1 MGNNSVD
8 IKTAFE
14 LIVSKDRVQGNLL
27 RVCELIYYKGFD
39 ARKSDVLDLL
49 KELKFSSTK
58 DFKDESLKILI
69 LYIRLALN
77 DNILSVQEKNNIK
90 FLKLLL
96 EIKDGDFKNNKAIFE
111 QVKNIVKV
119 QLELIYMDDENIDN
133 SEALH
138 KVDLQEVFGLSYDD
152 FLTLTNHFDM
162 LIIGSSLDSQE
173 SYHNAIRRTDSFVN
187 EKALEKWYKENL
199 LNDVE
204 EVKTRSR
211 KISQSVKDKVWNR
224 DNGRCVLCGS
234 NENIEFDHIV
244 PFSKGGSN
252 TYRNIQILCESC
264 NRKKSDSIGI
274 NEDYFD
280 SNYDLESDEW
290 LDSI

>member
-1 MGNNSVD
+1 MTNNSVD

-14 LIVSKDRVQGNLL
+14 LIVSKDKDQGNLL

-49 KELKFSSTK
+49 NELNVSSLK
-58 DFKDESLKILI
+58 DFKSESLKVLI

-77 DNILSVQEKNNIK
+77 DNILSNEEKNNIK

-96 EIKDGDFKNNKAIFE
+96 GIKDGDFKNNKLIFE
-111 QVKNIVKV
+111 QVKNIVKI
-119 QLELIYMDDENIDN
+119 QLELVYMDDESIDN

-152 FLTLTNHFDM
+152 FLALTNHFDM
-162 LIIGSSLDSQE
+162 LIIGSSLDSQQ
-173 SYHNAIRRTDSFVN
+173 SYHDAIRRTDSFVN
-187 EKALEKWYKENL
+187 EKTLEKWSKENL

-211 KISQSVKDKVWNR
+211 RISQSVKDKVWNR
-224 DNGRCVLCGS
+224 DGGCCVLCGS

-264 NRKKSDSIGI
+264 NRKKSDNIGI

-280 SNYDLESDEW
+280 SDYNLDDDEW
-290 LDSI
+290 LDTV